1 MQKTRRETILEIISQ
16 YEIKTQQELLQKL
29 NERGFSSTQA
39 TISRDIKK
47 LNLIKQPLPG
57 GSYRYSRAVGGEEK
71 YLKYRAVIAESI
83 ISIDHAVNICVVKC
97 RPGTANAVCATVD
110 AIEIDDV
117 AGTLAGDD
125 TIFIACRSE
134 RGARSVRN
142 ELESLLST
150 P

>member
-57 GSYRYSRAVGGEEK
+57 GR
-71 YLKYRAVIAESI
+71 
-83 ISIDHAVNICVVKC
+83 
-97 RPGTANAVCATVD
+97 
-110 AIEIDDV
+110 
-117 AGTLAGDD
+117 
-125 TIFIACRSE
+125 
-134 RGARSVRN
+134 
-142 ELESLLST
+142 
-150 P
+150 

>member
-1 MQKTRRETILEIISQ
+1 MQKSRRETILDIISQ
-16 YEIKTQQELLQKL
+16 YEIKTQKELLQKL
-29 NERGFSSTQA
+29 NERGFDATQA

-57 GSYRYSRAVGGEEK
+57 GSYGYSRAAAGDEK
-71 YLKYRAVIAESI
+71 YTKYRAIIAESI

-134 RGARSVRN
+134 RGARSVQS
-142 ELESLLST
+142 ELEGLVNT
-150 P
+150 